1 MLDQVAEPRT
11 RYGGSWTIEKLEIL
25 ERYLDAYT
33 RALKNKSFNLMYI
46 DAFAGTG
53 YVEMIREDRTLRTSC
68 EVPRQEQRMY
78 VTSNSTGSFLLKAT
92 RVDAR
97 NWRL

>member
-53 YVEMIREDRTLRTSC
+53 YLEM
-68 EVPRQEQRMY
+68 RQRGFGRY
-78 VTSNSTGSFLLKAT
+78 GLH
-92 RVDAR
+92 AR
-97 NWRL
+97 FRGKSSACT